1 MKSIGEFIMDW
12 TRGKVLFLV
21 LLVGVSGTSIGVM
34 FYVNSLPDVRIGYL
48 GGDLHQLAYYV
59 AVKQGFYQEEGL
71 TVEGIS
77 YANGGEV
84 MTSFESLNR
93 PIDMAYLGFAPAITH
108 RFTVA
113 TAKITVLA
121 EANVNGTSIIVDT
134 SINSM
139 LDLAG
144 KKVAIPARNNMQD
157 FILRMALD
165 NAGMQYTDV
174 ITW

>member
-1 MKSIGEFIMDW
+1 MNW
-12 TRGKVLFLV
+12 TRGKVLFV
-21 LLVGVSGTSIGVM
+21 SLLVVVTGTSIGIS

-77 YANGGEV
+77 YANGAEV
-84 MTSFESLNR
+84 MISFESLNR

-113 TAKITVLA
+113 SAKITVLA
-121 EANVNGTSIIVDT
+121 GVNVNGTAKT
-134 SINSM
+134 
-139 LDLAG
+139 
-144 KKVAIPARNNMQD
+144 
-157 FILRMALD
+157 
-165 NAGMQYTDV
+165 V
-174 ITW
+174 I